1 MRSSDLENENGDLL
15 QTDYLLG
22 AMSENLRETVY
33 DDIKSIRL
41 VYHYHRKLCNEDSW
55 NFINNRS
62 KGVASFFLGLTGVN
76 STNATDKVLIW
87 FTNAIECLCYL
98 RNFQVMLPHSFVCNS
113 IQFYACGFKTVP
125 VLMVKLSLVEVSRQY
140 ITG

>member
-41 VYHYHRKLCNEDSW
+41 VYHYHRKLCNEDS
-55 NFINNRS
+55 
-62 KGVASFFLGLTGVN
+62 
-76 STNATDKVLIW
+76 
-87 FTNAIECLCYL
+87 
-98 RNFQVMLPHSFVCNS
+98 
-113 IQFYACGFKTVP
+113 
-125 VLMVKLSLVEVSRQY
+125 
-140 ITG
+140 